1 MNTFK
6 IIFISIIGL
15 LVLTAIGFYSGFIS
29 NFYESTVTKQH
40 LDIQRTN
47 FEHSKS
53 YIDGKIDDLAKY
65 RREYDTAQTKDEKQQ
80 VKNYI
85 LSDFANFNVNNI
97 NNDNLRNF
105 LLNLEGN

>member
-1 MNTFK
+1 MK
-6 IIFISIIGL
+6 SIKSILIVLAVLLSISL
-15 LVLTAIGFYSGFIS
+15 LSLYFGFFG
-29 NFYESTVTKQH
+29 NFFDATVGKQQ

-65 RREYDTAQTKDEKQQ
+65 KREYATAATKDEKEQ

-85 LSDFANFNVNNI
+85 LSDFANFNTADIQNS
-97 NNDNLRNF
+97 DLRNF
-105 LLNLEGN
+105 LLTLEGN

>member
-1 MNTFK
+1 MK
-6 IIFISIIGL
+6 QIKGVLIVLSILISISL
-15 LVLTAIGFYSGFIS
+15 LSLYFGFFG
-29 NFYESTVTKQH
+29 NFFDSTVTKQH

-65 RREYDTAQTKDEKQQ
+65 KREYDRASTKDEKEQ

-85 LSDFANFNVNNI
+85 LSDFANFNT
-97 NNDNLRNF
+97 NDIQNSDLRNF
-105 LLNLEGN
+105 LLTLEGN